1 MQHTSSLKWPCL
13 GRGAGRWLFLF
24 WLQLRRWGLSLDS
37 DLITSQR
44 DECVL
49 LLLCELSLRLQW
61 SIVSCSRLIWQC
73 KSHWWRGRNSMA
85 SFRLDRLQSCSMLSC
100 KAVVSD
106 IWLPKS
112 TSHIILLTAQADL
125 QLQAWLGQE
134 ARIPSGNRSCR
145 ANLPHG
151 ADAWLVALPA

>member
-13 GRGAGRWLFLF
+13 GRGTGRWLFLF

-44 DECVL
+44 DESVL

-85 SFRLDRLQSCSMLSC
+85 SFRLDRLQSCSMLPAKQWYQTSGC
-100 KAVVSD
+100 PNQLAYHTAD
-106 IWLPKS
+106 S
-112 TSHIILLTAQADL
+112 TGRSTAASVAWAGGKDSVWRRKL
-125 QLQAWLGQE
+125 Q
-134 ARIPSGNRSCR
+134 S
-145 ANLPHG
+145 
-151 ADAWLVALPA
+151 